1 MDNLVNQA
9 PGHLTREEI
18 EEIYNKNNKDVLK
31 TLEELWE
38 IKPKVENLDE
48 KTIKWNNIRETCDS
62 FDIEMKNKMFRK

>member
-62 FDIEMKNKMFRK
+62 FDIEMKNKMLRK

>member
-1 MDNLVNQA
+1 MNTHSKLWHTKYQNK
-9 PGHLTREEI
+9 I
-18 EEIYNKNNKDVLK
+18 EEIYNKDLLK

>member
-1 MDNLVNQA
+1 MNTHSKLWHTKYQNK
-9 PGHLTREEI
+9 I

>member
-1 MDNLVNQA
+1 MNTHSKLWHTKYQSK
-9 PGHLTREEI
+9 I
-18 EEIYNKNNKDVLK
+18 EEIYNKDLLK

>member
-1 MDNLVNQA
+1 MNTHSKLWHTKYPNK
-9 PGHLTREEI
+9 I